1 MLVIC
6 KHCLNPCK
14 KFGKVDCNDYKT
26 DNLDD
31 WQKELKSLLDGSN
44 HERFKELQKKI
55 DYFNY
60 GIK

>member
-14 KFGKVDCNDYKT
+14 KFGKVDCEDYKT
-26 DNLDD
+26 DNPDD

-44 HERFKELQKKI
+44 PERFKELQKKI
-55 DYFNY
+55 DYFNW
-60 GIK
+60 GV